1 MERGDLA
8 EFGKK
13 RNTDDDFPP
22 HWKCGSENNNQ
33 LPAENELEE
42 TSRMINT
49 FPKKTR
55 RNYEVKELRK

>member
-22 HWKCGSENNNQ
+22 HWKCGSENNKIYSYIFCKNVGGD
-33 LPAENELEE
+33 LAVNL
-42 TSRMINT
+42 
-49 FPKKTR
+49 
-55 RNYEVKELRK
+55 